1 MATIDLGKLAF
12 VWKNVWNSSDTY
24 EKNDVVVHTDG
35 NTTTTYIYV
44 NASSASNQAP
54 STGGTINTAYW
65 NKMVESAPAP
75 SGGGGGGGLSWNV
88 ITSNTNATTSNG
100 YFIDTSSSAITLT
113 LPASPSAGDQVAF
126 NDYAGNALNNNITIA
141 RNSENIQGS
150 ATDLVINT
158 NRASNT
164 LVYADATQGWLLTSI

>member
-1 MATIDLGKLAF
+1 MATIDLGKLGF
-12 VWKNVWNSSDTY
+12 VWKGTWNSSDTY

-35 NTTTTYIYV
+35 ASTASFIYV
-44 NASSASNQAP
+44 NATSASNQAP
-54 STGGTINTAYW
+54 QTTGNVNTTYW
-65 NKMVESAPAP
+65 NKMVA
-75 SGGGGGGGLSWNV
+75 GGGGGGGLTWNV
-88 ITSNTNATTSNG
+88 ISANQQATNNNG
-100 YFIDTSSSAITLT
+100 YFVDTSSSAITIT
-113 LPASPSAGDQVAF
+113 LPASPSAGDQVGF

-164 LVYADATQGWLLTSI
+164 LVYADATQGWLLTSL